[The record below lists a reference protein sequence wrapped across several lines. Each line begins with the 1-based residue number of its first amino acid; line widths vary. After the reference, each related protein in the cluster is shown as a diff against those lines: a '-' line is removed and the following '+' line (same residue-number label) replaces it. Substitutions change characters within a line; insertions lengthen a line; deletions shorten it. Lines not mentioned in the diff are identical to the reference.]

1 MNTTILPK
9 PHAILFDFDGTLAD
23 TAPDLVEAT
32 QRLLDFKGLPRLSN
46 NLLRNACSSGAKGL
60 LYTALRLTP
69 ENAEFEAMQQLFLT
83 NYRTHLT
90 QYTRLFD
97 GIETLLQ
104 TLNQQKI
111 AWGIVTNKST
121 HLTLP
126 IVQTLLTEIGLPPAT
141 VVCGDTTA
149 YAKPHPAP
157 VLKACN
163 DISIAPQHCWYVG
176 DDRRDIEAAL
186 AAGCVPIAVNYG
198 YHSPHDLPHTWGA
211 VRVINSPQSILNSL
225 TITINLIN

>member
-32 QRLLDFKGLPRLSN
+32 QGLLDFKGLARLPN
-46 NLLRNACSSGAKGL
+46 ELLRNACSSGAKGL
-60 LYTALRLTP
+60 LYTALHLTP
-69 ENAEFEAMQQLFLT
+69 EDVEFEAMQQLFLA

-90 QYTRLFD
+90 QYTRLFE
-97 GIETLLQ
+97 GVEALLH

-121 HLTLP
+121 NLTLP
-126 IVQTLLTEIGLPPAT
+126 IVQALLTEIGLPPAT

-157 VLKACN
+157 VLKACD
-163 DISIAPQHCWYVG
+163 DIGIDPKHCWYVG
-176 DDRRDIEAAL
+176 DDRRDIDAAL
-186 AAGCVPIAVNYG
+186 AAGCIPIAVNYG
-198 YHSPHDLPHTWGA
+198 YHSPHDLPDTWGA
-211 VRVINSPQSILNSL
+211 VYVMNHPQDILN
-225 TITINLIN
+225 NLAII

>member
-1 MNTTILPK
+1 MNTTLLAR

-32 QRLLDFKGLPRLSN
+32 QRLLDFKGLPRLPN
-46 NLLRNACSSGAKGL
+46 ERLRNACSSGAKGL
-60 LYTALRLTP
+60 LYTALHLKP
-69 ENAEFEAMQQLFLT
+69 EDAEFEAMQQLFLA

-90 QYTRLFD
+90 QYTCLFD
-97 GIETLLQ
+97 GIKVLLQ

-121 HLTLP
+121 SLTLP
-126 IVQTLLTEIGLPPAT
+126 IVQTLLTEIGLSPAT

-157 VLKACN
+157 VLKACD
-163 DISIAPQHCWYVG
+163 DIGIDSKYCWYVG

-186 AAGCVPIAVNYG
+186 AAGCVPIAVDYG
-198 YHSPHDLPHTWGA
+198 YHSPYDLPHTWGA
-211 VRVINSPQSILNSL
+211 VRVMSSPQSILNSL
-225 TITINLIN
+225 VIT